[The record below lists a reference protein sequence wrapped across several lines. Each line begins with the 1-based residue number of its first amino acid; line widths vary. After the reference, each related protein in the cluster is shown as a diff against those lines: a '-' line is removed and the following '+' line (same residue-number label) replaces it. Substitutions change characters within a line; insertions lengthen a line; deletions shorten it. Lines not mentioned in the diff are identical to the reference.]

1 LIEQH
6 SIGQYSIERGEI
18 RLNEA
23 PAGYAGEATVRAI
36 LDELERHCSA
46 YCLLGACDD
55 LPGAV
60 HSDIDFMVAREDFER
75 LPRALKAA
83 ADTTGFRLVQELKHE
98 TTARYF
104 VLAQSRPGKI
114 LYLHPDAAADYR
126 RSGRTWLRAE
136 AVLKRRRRHAN
147 GFWAA
152 AAGDNFDY
160 YLIKCIDKGRLLKGR
175 LEERQAR
182 LLSRLFAEDAQGCEE
197 ALTLRFSQAS
207 AERIATACRTG
218 EWEPVVQRAQALDE
232 ELLARA
238 PADSLSAR
246 FAEIGRRLRRWAKP
260 TGLWVAVLGP
270 DGSGKS
276 TVIEKMQAAL
286 AMGFRRTARF
296 HLRPQWLRG
305 TSAGEAANLDSPNT
319 DPHGQAP
326 RGVLASVAK
335 LIFFWADFGIGSW
348 VQVRPLLV
356 RSTLV
361 IFDRYYPDLLIDP
374 RRFRYKG
381 PRWLARLVG
390 ALIPM
395 PDLMLILDAP
405 AEVLQ
410 ARKRE
415 VSAEETA
422 RQVEAYREF
431 AGSKAARGRAV
442 LVNAAAPVDEV
453 IHACAEVVLARMA
466 ARTAQRLG
474 IE

>member
-1 LIEQH
+1 LT
-6 SIGQYSIERGEI
+6 
-18 RLNEA
+18 EA
-23 PAGYAGEATVRAI
+23 RAGYAGEATVRAF

-75 LPRALKAA
+75 LPLTLKAV
-83 ADTTGFRLVQELKHE
+83 ADATGFRLVQELRHE

-136 AVLKRRRRHAN
+136 AVLKRRRRHGN
-147 GFWAA
+147 GFWVAA
-152 AAGDNFDY
+152 AADNFDY
-160 YLIKCIDKGRLLKGR
+160 YLIKCIDKGRLKKGL
-175 LEERQAR
+175 LEDRQAR
-182 LLSRLFAEDAQGCEE
+182 ELSRLFAEDAQGCEE
-197 ALTLRFSQAS
+197 ALALRFSPAS

-218 EWEPVVQRAQALDE
+218 DWEPVVERAQALDE
-232 ELLARA
+232 ELLART
-238 PADSLSAR
+238 PADSVGTR
-246 FAEIGRRLRRWAKP
+246 MAETRRRLGRWAKP

-276 TVIEKMQAAL
+276 TVIENMQAAL

-305 TSAGEAANLDSPNT
+305 TSAGEAVNT

-335 LIFFWADFGIGSW
+335 LIFFWADFAIGYW
-348 VQVRPLLV
+348 VRVRPLLV

-361 IFDRYYPDLLIDP
+361 IFDRYYSDLLIDP
-374 RRFRYKG
+374 RRFRYSG

-405 AEVLQ
+405 AEVLR
-410 ARKRE
+410 ARKQE

-422 RQVEAYREF
+422 RQAEAYREF

-453 IHACAEVVLARMA
+453 VHACAEEVLTRMA
-466 ARTAQRLG
+466 ARTARRLC
-474 IE
+474 IEGDES

>member
-1 LIEQH
+1 LGNIRL
-6 SIGQYSIERGEI
+6 SNVRLGRGEI
-18 RLNEA
+18 RLNEV
-23 PAGYAGEATVRAI
+23 PAGYAGEATVRAF

-55 LPGAV
+55 LHGAV
-60 HSDIDFMVAREDFER
+60 HSDIDFMVARGDFER

-83 ADTTGFRLVQELKHE
+83 ADAMGFRLVQELKHE

-104 VLAQSRPGKI
+104 VLAHSQPGKI
-114 LYLHPDAAADYR
+114 LYLHPDAATDYR

-136 AVLKRRRRHAN
+136 AVLARRRRHAN
-147 GFWAA
+147 GFWVAA
-152 AAGDNFDY
+152 AADNFDY
-160 YLIKCIDKGRLLKGR
+160 YLIKCIDKGRLK
-175 LEERQAR
+175 ERQAR
-182 LLSRLFAEDAQGCEE
+182 ELSRLFAEDAQGCEE
-197 ALTLRFSQAS
+197 ALALRFSPAS
-207 AERIATACRTG
+207 AERIAAACTTG

-238 PADSLSAR
+238 PSDSMGTR
-246 FAEIGRRLRRWAKP
+246 IAEMGRRLGRWAKP

-276 TVIEKMQAAL
+276 TVIENMQAAL

-305 TSAGEAANLDSPNT
+305 ASAGEAVNT

-335 LIFFWADFGIGSW
+335 LIFFWADFAIGYW
-348 VQVRPLLV
+348 VRVRPLLV

-410 ARKRE
+410 ARKQE

-453 IHACAEVVLARMA
+453 VHACAEEVLTRMA
-466 ARTAQRLG
+466 ARTAQRLHVD
-474 IE
+474 E

>member
-1 LIEQH
+1 LT
-6 SIGQYSIERGEI
+6 
-18 RLNEA
+18 EA
-23 PAGYAGEATVRAI
+23 RAGYAGEATVRAF

-75 LPRALKAA
+75 LPRALKAV
-83 ADTTGFRLVQELKHE
+83 ADATGFRLVQELRHE

-136 AVLKRRRRHAN
+136 AVLKQRRRHGN
-147 GFWAA
+147 GFWVAA
-152 AAGDNFDY
+152 AADNFDY
-160 YLIKCIDKGRLLKGR
+160 YLIKCVDKGRLLKGR
-175 LEERQAR
+175 LEDRQAR
-182 LLSRLFAEDAQGCEE
+182 ELSRLFAEDAQGCEE
-197 ALTLRFSQAS
+197 ALALRFSPAS

-218 EWEPVVQRAQALDE
+218 DWEPVVERAQALDE
-232 ELLARA
+232 ELLART
-238 PADSLSAR
+238 PADSLATR
-246 FAEIGRRLRRWAKP
+246 MAEMRRRLGRWAKP

-276 TVIEKMQAAL
+276 TVIENMQAAL

-305 TSAGEAANLDSPNT
+305 TSAGEAVNT

-335 LIFFWADFGIGSW
+335 LIFFWADFAIGYW
-348 VQVRPLLV
+348 VRVRPLLV

-361 IFDRYYPDLLIDP
+361 IFDRYYSDLLIDP
-374 RRFRYKG
+374 RRFRYSG

-405 AEVLQ
+405 AEVLR
-410 ARKRE
+410 ARKQE

-422 RQVEAYREF
+422 RQVQTYREF
-431 AGSKAARGRAV
+431 AGSKAARGRAA

-453 IHACAEVVLARMA
+453 VHACAEEVLTRMA
-466 ARTAQRLG
+466 ARTAQRLHINQVG
-474 IE
+474 ST

>member
-1 LIEQH
+1 L
-6 SIGQYSIERGEI
+6 S
-18 RLNEA
+18 EA
-23 PAGYAGEATVRAI
+23 RAGYAGEATVRAF

-55 LPGAV
+55 LPAAV
-60 HSDIDFMVAREDFER
+60 HSDIDFMVAREDFEP

-83 ADTTGFRLVQELKHE
+83 ADATGFRLVQELKHE

-126 RSGRTWLRAE
+126 RSGRTWLRAD
-136 AVLKRRRRHAN
+136 AMLARRRRHAN
-147 GFWAA
+147 GLWVAA
-152 AAGDNFDY
+152 AADNFDY
-160 YLIKCIDKGRLLKGR
+160 YLIKCINKGRLLKGR
-175 LEERQAR
+175 LEDRQAR

-197 ALTLRFSQAS
+197 ALALRFSPAS

-218 EWEPVVQRAQALDE
+218 AWEPVVERAQALDE
-232 ELLARA
+232 ELLART
-238 PADSLSAR
+238 PADSPATR
-246 FAEIGRRLRRWAKP
+246 MAEMRRRLGRWAKP

-276 TVIEKMQAAL
+276 TVIENMQAAL

-305 TSAGEAANLDSPNT
+305 TSAGEAVNT

-326 RGVLASVAK
+326 RGVLASTAK
-335 LIFFWADFGIGSW
+335 LIFFWADYAIGFW
-348 VQVRPLLV
+348 VRVRPLLV

-374 RRFRYKG
+374 RRFRYSG

-410 ARKRE
+410 ARKQE
-415 VSAEETA
+415 VSAQETA

-431 AGSKAARGRAV
+431 AGSKAARGRVV

-453 IHACAEVVLARMA
+453 VHACAEEVLMRMA
-466 ARTAQRLG
+466 ARTAQRLHIDQVG
-474 IE
+474 ST